1 MTEQL
6 GPTRAQSNASSGGFR
21 LSFPLV
27 PVRVMGLFDESGEL
41 HPDECLSFPRQTA
54 GCLLHREDFRTS
66 EPRYP
71 TYPHLLPPLSSLD
84 CTCAPDY
91 WLRTANPSPRH
102 QSQTSATRGY
112 AQAAS
117 AMSVTPKIICR

>member
-71 TYPHLLPPLSSLD
+71 NYPHLLPPLSSLD
-84 CTCAPDY
+84 CTTPQTLGSGLPTQVRTTNRRQAPPVGKY
-91 WLRTANPSPRH
+91 KPQP
-102 QSQTSATRGY
+102 
-112 AQAAS
+112 
-117 AMSVTPKIICR
+117 P